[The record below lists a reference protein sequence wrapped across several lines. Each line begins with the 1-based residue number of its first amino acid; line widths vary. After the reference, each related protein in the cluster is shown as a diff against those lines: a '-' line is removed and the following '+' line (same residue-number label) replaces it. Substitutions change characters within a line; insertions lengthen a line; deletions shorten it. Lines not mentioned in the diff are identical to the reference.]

1 MSQFKEIGGPDA
13 TKATWTAMSSRDLQ
27 SSNEDQSE
35 PASNEVQFALVIA
48 RMIETVKNHPEHM
61 RQVVY
66 DLARYKLQEQF
77 THADVKEMKR
87 SQQALEAAIRGV
99 EEFSQQQVSLPP
111 PAIPSPPALPASD
124 QAVSPHPIA
133 ARDLPRPSRRIEID
147 RSPAMTHHPLWPVIR
162 RTVALLIVAGAAVL
176 AVQQRQRLASLA
188 HYLQRPTEDRQSPA
202 APPAAAV
209 PTATVQPTT
218 PPKPNPLR
226 PTDYGVYAV
235 VDDKSLVELQLL
247 PGRAP
252 DIRVAVSAAF
262 KVPDQASLPDG
273 HPKFIVFRRDA
284 ATNGL
289 ERAEVRVVAKIT
301 REFSAEA
308 SGKKPETEDA
318 WVIRNASYP
327 LRASPLAG
335 SPDMYELHSED
346 PALELP
352 PGRYALILKAQS
364 YYFSVNGAVTDPR
377 QCIERIV
384 TANGTFY
391 TDCKKP

>member
-1 MSQFKEIGGPDA
+1 MQIKEIA
-13 TKATWTAMSSRDLQ
+13 TDATWTAMTSRDLRP
-27 SSNEDQSE
+27 SE
-35 PASNEVQFALVIA
+35 ENKAASGSEVQFALVIA
-48 RMIETVKNHPEHM
+48 RMLETVKNHPEHL

-77 THADVKEMKR
+77 THADVKEMRR
-87 SQQALEAAIRGV
+87 SQQALETAIRSV
-99 EEFSQQQVSLPP
+99 EEFSQQLVDLPP
-111 PAIPSPPALPASD
+111 PAPPALAASD
-124 QAVSPHPIA
+124 QAGPLHHVAVRELPPTSPRA
-133 ARDLPRPSRRIEID
+133 RIEID
-147 RSPAMTHHPLWPVIR
+147 RSSTEAHHPLWPVIKR
-162 RTVALLIVAGAAVL
+162 TTALLTVAGLAVL
-176 AVQQRQRLASLA
+176 VVQQRQQLASLA
-188 HYLQRPTEDRQSPA
+188 HYFQHQVQERQIAA
-202 APPAAAV
+202 APPQQVPAAAV
-209 PTATVQPTT
+209 QPPVA

-235 VDDKSLVELQLL
+235 VDDKSLAELQLL

-252 DIRVAVSAAF
+252 DVRVAVSAAF
-262 KVPDQASLPDG
+262 KAPDQAGLPNG

-284 ATNGL
+284 VTNIL
-289 ERAEVRVVAKIT
+289 ERAEVRVIAKIT
-301 REFSAEA
+301 REFSAET
-308 SGKKPETEDA
+308 SGKKPEADDA

-327 LRASPLAG
+327 FRASPVADT
-335 SPDMYELHSED
+335 PEMYELHSED

-364 YYFSVNGAVTDPR
+364 YYFSVNGNITDPR